1 MMLPVMTAEPV
12 YRIAEVERAAVFAGR
27 LGQRI
32 TETLIVDVEG
42 RKVRIVLLGAYH
54 SRAVAGNARFRA
66 GDEIRLGFPIRSDEM
81 RAPRDEVRRVRRA

>member
-1 MMLPVMTAEPV
+1 MMLPVAIAEPV
-12 YRIAEVERAAVFAGR
+12 HRITEVERTAVFAGR

-32 TETLIVDVEG
+32 TETLVVDAGG

-54 SRAVAGNARFRA
+54 SRAVAESARLRA